1 MLHWILVPIFQIKSS
16 SGYSSDSNLFIN
28 SSNVIYR
35 FFKNRHWLFTEFPE
49 LAGDSQKDNTPI
61 RVFPDSLHVE
71 HQETKDCERLNSTE
85 TYSEQK
91 AKKVE
96 GRNCENKVE
105 SLQKK
110 NYLEIGCGVGNT
122 VFPILEYNI
131 DPSLFVY
138 CCDFSKNAVDI
149 LKLHED
155 YDTER

>member
-1 MLHWILVPIFQIKSS
+1 MISS
-16 SGYSSDSNLFIN
+16 LLAYFAQSHSSI
-28 SSNVIYR
+28 SNVFIYSTNIIYR

-61 RVFPDSLHVE
+61 RVFPDSLHSE
-71 HQETKDCERLNSTE
+71 HQVTKDCERLNSTE
-85 TYSEQK
+85 TYSEHK
-91 AKKVE
+91 AEQVE
-96 GRNCENKVE
+96 GRKRENKVE

-149 LKLHED
+149 LKSHED